1 MACRVWCATG
11 VASLYYQSRTDNE
24 RGYIYTGNYRD
35 LSNSKRYTFSVNLA
49 SGYTGYYISA
59 YRTDGGEYVSLS
71 SFPSSLTYY
80 GSLTVGGV
88 SGGGGGGGGGGEAD
102 DGDYGW
108 TYDPTP
114 GSGGAEWILYYAD
127 GVSKWQRWGYNVKL
141 KPFPTISGKKPV
153 RSTWRLNHY
162 GGDGSNTYQAPG
174 TWVNL
179 SSTNDIKAYIEYESA
194 SYSITFNK
202 NTNDNVT
209 NMPSPNPI
217 TGVYG
222 NVQLPSNAPKRT
234 GYIFDYWYTQYNAQY
249 APNGIIN
256 VGENI
261 TLYAHWTQ
269 TSYYL
274 TFSSNTS
281 DHVSQMPNPNPIERV
296 GAGDVTIPSNTPL
309 RDNYQFTGWNA
320 KSDGTGLWYQA
331 GATFNLSANTTIYAQ
346 WQRTY
351 TYTITY
357 KSNEGIFSA
366 YAGRPEATSYPD
378 THTGTSS
385 SFPIR
390 ILSSSDL
397 NPARNGYTFS
407 GWNDTAS
414 GTGQTFIGGN
424 SYSFSGDYTLYA
436 QWTPRS
442 YNITINPNGGYI
454 GGSVSPITVSKNY
467 GETFSFSPY
476 LPTRQYYDFEGWL
489 SSGGV
494 NKGGNDS
501 YVVSGDETW
510 TAQWSDI
517 HSYKLTLYA
526 NYDGA
531 PHISSEI
538 TRTGGTQISLS
549 EYSDNFVRD
558 GYKLMGWDHDP
569 NATPGTVDYAVDGT
583 VTLSTDIS
591 LYAIWIKTYT
601 VSYYSQG
608 RLFATDYGDFIA
620 TIDNPGSGS
629 GYLPNS
635 YADVIDLIPT
645 WGDHDFK
652 GWANSSSATVP
663 DYTSGQAHAIP
674 VSGNVTLY
682 AVWQWQR
689 IDPFYW
695 TGSYG
700 GDLAVFQTGLP
711 VSDAI
716 TAAGWNNLITKIDAL
731 IQRAG
736 LSVSTAKPSYASA
749 GMQITASLYNTMRGY
764 IVAVLLQMNIGTAY
778 FPPTV
783 STGDVITPYHFA
795 FEGTN
800 SLQGAVNH
808 AISVFNNSLN

>member
-35 LSNSKRYTFSVNLA
+35 LSNSKSYTFSVSLA
-49 SGYTGYYISA
+49 SGYTGYYISG
-59 YRTDGGEYVSLS
+59 YRTDGGEYVNLS

-88 SGGGGGGGGGGEAD
+88 GGGGGGGGGTSGNWIAYRIKTSGSSYTVTFGGQLYGETKIRDFPKVTGYVPAWNAWRTYSKAI
-102 DGDYGW
+102 YGRDLPNSP
-108 TYDPTP
+108 TTP
-114 GSGGAEWILYYAD
+114 GYIN
-127 GVSKWQRWGYNVKL
+127 R
-141 KPFPTISGKKPV
+141 
-153 RSTWRLNHY
+153 
-162 GGDGSNTYQAPG
+162 APG
-174 TWVNL
+174 ASIDLNVTDDTYAFMLYN
-179 SSTNDIKAYIEYESA
+179 KAP
-194 SYSITFNK
+194 YSITFNK
-202 NTNDNVT
+202 NTNDDVS
-209 NMPSPNPI
+209 NMPSPNPM
-217 TGVYG
+217 TGLYG
-222 NVQLPSNAPKRT
+222 NTQIPSTVPKRD
-234 GYIFDYWYTQYNAQY
+234 GYRFDYWYNANGAQF
-249 APNGIIN
+249 APNSIIN

-269 TSYYL
+269 STYYL
-274 TFSSNTS
+274 TFSENTS
-281 DHVSQMPNPNPIERV
+281 DHVSQMPNPNPIERA

-309 RDNYQFTGWNA
+309 RDFYRFTGWNSKA
-320 KSDGTGLWYQA
+320 DGTGLWYQP
-331 GATFNLSANTTIYAQ
+331 GATFSLTVDSTLYAQ

-357 KSNEGIFSA
+357 KSNDGIFSA

-385 SFPIR
+385 SFSIR

-414 GTGQTFIGGN
+414 GTGQSFIGGN
-424 SYSFSGDYTLYA
+424 SYSFSGNYTLYA
-436 QWTPRS
+436 QWTPRT
-442 YNITINPNGGYI
+442 YTVTINPNGGYI
-454 GGSVSPITVSKNY
+454 GGSASSINVSKNY

-494 NKGGNDS
+494 NKGGSDS

-526 NYDGA
+526 NYSGA

-549 EYSDNFVRD
+549 DYSANFVRD

-583 VTLSTDIS
+583 VTLSTNIT

-608 RLFATDYGDFIA
+608 RLFATDYGDFIS

-629 GYLPNS
+629 GYLPNA
-635 YADVIDLIPT
+635 YADVISLIPT
-645 WGDHDFK
+645 WENHDFK
-652 GWANSSSATVP
+652 GWANSSSATTP

-682 AVWQWQR
+682 AVWQWQPLE
-689 IDPFYW
+689 PFYW
-695 TGSYG
+695 TGSYS

-716 TAAGWNNLITKIDAL
+716 TAAGWNNLITKIDTL
-731 IQRAG
+731 IQRVE
-736 LSVSTAKPSYASA
+736 LSVSTSKPSYASP

-764 IVAVLLQMNIGTAY
+764 IVAVLLQMNIGAAY

-783 STGDVITPYHFA
+783 STGDEITPYHFA

-800 SLQGAVNH
+800 SLQGAVNR